1 MGAGAVLEIGARVAT
16 ERMPGGLTLL
26 LGAGARVE
34 IGDDTWLRTEL
45 QPIHISVFDGARLV
59 LGRDSWLN
67 GCHLSAKHAIV
78 GGRRTWIGPGCR
90 VIDSDQHDLDAT
102 HREQGGPIAIG
113 DHVWITSDVTVLRG
127 VRIGSHVVIGAK
139 SLVNRDVPDHTL
151 AFGQPA
157 TARGTV
163 GDRSQTP

>member
-1 MGAGAVLEIGARVAT
+1 MILLQGA
-16 ERMPGGLTLL
+16 
-26 LGAGARVE
+26 
-34 IGDDTWLRTEL
+34 
-45 QPIHISVFDGARLV
+45 
-59 LGRDSWLN
+59 
-67 GCHLSAKHAIV
+67 
-78 GGRRTWIGPGCR
+78 
-90 VIDSDQHDLDAT
+90 
-102 HREQGGPIAIG
+102 PIAIG